1 MKCLWLD
8 MAALSF
14 SGETLAAL
22 PGLHIDNC
30 QLLKGAF

>member
-8 MAALSF
+8 MVALCF
-14 SGETLAAL
+14 AGDTLAAL

-30 QLLKGAF
+30 QLLKGVF